1 MGILE
6 RPNQQLGLWLI
17 ADLDRKD
24 QQEVRLRHGLVAGW
38 VGIAATTALFVVK
51 IALGLRSGSVSI
63 VASAFHLLSHLANS
77 VIRVVSFV
85 IGESPERII
94 IAADID
100 AAEKISEHEFE
111 RIADE
116 LGARVMERIPNVA
129 YCTFYVTPKFA
140 Y

>member
-1 MGILE
+1 
-6 RPNQQLGLWLI
+6 
-17 ADLDRKD
+17 
-24 QQEVRLRHGLVAGW
+24 
-38 VGIAATTALFVVK
+38 
-51 IALGLRSGSVSI
+51 VSN

-116 LGARVMERIPNVA
+116 LEARVMERIPNVA